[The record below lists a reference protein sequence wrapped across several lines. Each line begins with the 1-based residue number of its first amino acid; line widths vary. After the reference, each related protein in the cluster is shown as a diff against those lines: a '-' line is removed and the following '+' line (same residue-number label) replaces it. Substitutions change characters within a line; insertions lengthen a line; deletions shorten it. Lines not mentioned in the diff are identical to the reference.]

1 MQERTPTPPPTPTD
15 EELDR
20 YILTRYALLGI
31 DISVLPEADPDAPMD
46 RERLL
51 ENGRSILRQ
60 DVEAA
65 DFEIDPQ
72 FHLPV
77 AHPAPFL
84 AWTDQEDQR

>member
-1 MQERTPTPPPTPTD
+1 MPRQVPPIPTD
-15 EELDR
+15 EELNT

-31 DISVLPEADPDAPMD
+31 DISVLPEADENAPMD

-51 ENGRSILRQ
+51 ANGRSILRQ

-72 FHLPV
+72 FNLPV
-77 AHPAPFL
+77 THPAPFT
-84 AWTDQEDQR
+84 AWTEE

>member
-1 MQERTPTPPPTPTD
+1 MPRQVPPTPTD
-15 EELDR
+15 EELNT

-31 DISVLPEADPDAPMD
+31 DISVLPEADDDAPMD

-51 ENGRSILRQ
+51 ANGRSILRQ

-72 FHLPV
+72 FNLPV
-77 AHPAPFL
+77 THPAPFT
-84 AWTDQEDQR
+84 AWTEE